1 MKIKTKLLIGFWSFL
16 AIILS
21 VCILAIAEIR
31 MQYTISENIGIKN
44 APLANA
50 AMMIKLN
57 TTTATLWF
65 EKIITNAEDKG
76 RIEKVWEL
84 FDKALWYANA
94 MLKGGKDE
102 KATFHAVND
111 LGIKGRIFRIKV
123 DIEMFVKL
131 AHERFENRVAT
142 KKVQPLDDKFDVLF
156 NEIITSADRI
166 EAMIRTRIVR
176 DVRKMEKTTT
186 ITTLILSIATLLSI
200 IIISIVTYHLSHD
213 IIKQIGGEPA
223 EIAHITEQIA
233 AGNFELRLE
242 SGKTTGIYA
251 AVQVMITNFKTV
263 IEDIVQVS
271 QGLAEGGKNVMPQ
284 AEYQGNFAQIK
295 NALTAAA
302 DKLADTT
309 AQKNRQDWLKAGQ
322 ARLNNLMSGEQD
334 IYSLAKNIISF
345 LTTYV
350 EASVGLFYL
359 RQESEQLSKPYLQLI
374 ASYAYSASNNMPNEF
389 LVGEGL
395 VGQAALEQQTIF
407 RIHAPEEYIHIIQS
421 GLSQAVPRYVIILP
435 SLYEKT
441 VKSVIEIGT
450 SNMFTEIQGEFLEQV
465 MPSIGLAVNSAESR
479 TQMQALLEQTRQQ
492 AKELQNKQIEI
503 QHTNEEL
510 QNQAE
515 ELQSRSEELQTQQ
528 EELRQTNETLEER
541 TKNLER
547 QKTEIQAKNK
557 ALEQT
562 KADMELAQAAIETKA
577 RELELSNQYKSEFLA
592 NMSHELR
599 TPLNSLLILAQ
610 LLMDN
615 KSGNLTDK
623 QVEYVRTIHSS
634 GSDLLTLINEIL
646 DLSKVESGKIE
657 LQRENVSLG
666 NLMAMVEQKFRHVA
680 QDKGLTFNL
689 TLANDM
695 ASIMLYTDGQRLK
708 QIINNLLSNAFKFT
722 NEGEIKVMVEH
733 PSDIPTVSQG
743 EDIYEQ
749 FPVSSLILEPSKTI
763 AISVTDTGIGIPK
776 DKQQVIFE
784 AFQQVDGTNSRRYGG
799 TGLGLSISR
808 QLARLLGG
816 ELTLDSEEGKGSTFM
831 LYLPETESSEILNMV
846 DMEPSQTE
854 KIEIPPHQEEKT
866 EMLSMLTDEND
877 PLPDDRYDLQ
887 TADKSILII
896 EDDREFSNVLV
907 DLAHNKDFKSLVG
920 ENGLTGLQLAEKYKP
935 TAIIL
940 DVGLPQLNGWT
951 VLERLKD
958 NSSTRHI
965 PVHIISAT
973 NNKSIDARR
982 MGAIGYLLKPVTM
995 EQLGEVFQKIER
1007 FLTRTVK
1014 NLLVITDVE
1023 LHQQKIAELVGGE
1036 HIQLQVATTTD
1047 TVCQQ
1052 IHHTINYDCIILDM
1066 DIENG
1071 SGSKLLEQMHQKE
1084 SSCKI
1089 PLIAYAERDL
1099 SPSEEALLLRCADK
1113 LPIKSAQS
1121 PERLLDE
1128 VTLFL
1133 HQIEANL
1140 PIDKRNMLRIIHD
1153 KRAILKHKKV
1163 LIIDDDMRNTFA
1175 LATVL
1180 EEFDMEVVVA
1190 SDGEE
1195 GLTVLKEHDDIAI
1208 IIMDI
1213 MMPEMDG
1220 YETMHKIREQP
1231 HYQNLPIIAL
1241 TAKAMKGDKA
1251 KCIEAGAND
1260 YLAKPVD
1267 TDRILSLMR
1276 VWLYR

>member
-44 APLANA
+44 ASLANA

-65 EKIITNAEDKG
+65 EKIIANAENKG

-111 LGIKGRIFRIKV
+111 LGIEGRIFRVKV

-142 KKVQPLDDKFDVLF
+142 KGAQPLDDKFDALF

-176 DVRKMEKTTT
+176 DVRKIEKTTT
-186 ITTLILSIATLLSI
+186 ITTLILSIATLFSI

-223 EIAHITEQIA
+223 EIAHITEQMA
-233 AGNFELRLE
+233 AGNFELCQQ

-271 QGLAEGGKNVMPQ
+271 QSLAEGNQNVVPQ
-284 AEYQGNFAQIK
+284 AEYQGDFAQIK

-322 ARLNNLMSGEQD
+322 ARLNEWMSGEQD

-359 RQESEQLSKPYLQLI
+359 LQESKQRAKPYLQLV

-407 RIHAPEEYIHIIQS
+407 RIHAPEEYAYIIQS

-435 SLYEKT
+435 SLYEGT
-441 VKSVIEIGT
+441 VKNVIEIGT

-465 MPSIGLAVNSAESR
+465 MPSIGIAVNSAESR
-479 TQMQALLEQTRQQ
+479 TQMQVLLEQTRQQ

-503 QHTNEEL
+503 QHTNEKL

-541 TKNLER
+541 TKNLQR

-562 KADMELAQAAIETKA
+562 KAEMELAQAAIETKA
-577 RELELSNQYKSEFLA
+577 RELELSNKYKSEFLA

-657 LQRENVSLG
+657 LRRENILLG
-666 NLMAMVEQKFRHVA
+666 DLIAMVEQKFRHVA
-680 QDKGLTFNL
+680 QDKGLTFSL
-689 TLANDM
+689 TIANDM

-722 NEGEIKVMVEH
+722 SEGEIKVMVEH

-749 FPVSSLILEPSKTI
+749 FPVSSRILEPSKTI

-776 DKQQVIFE
+776 DKQQIIFE
-784 AFQQVDGTNSRRYGG
+784 AFQQVDGTNSRSYGG

-816 ELTLDSEEGKGSTFM
+816 ELTLDSEEGKGSIFT
-831 LYLPETESSEILNMV
+831 LYLPETESSEIL
-846 DMEPSQTE
+846 
-854 KIEIPPHQEEKT
+854 KIETHTKEKT

-877 PLPDDRYDLQ
+877 PLPDDRNDLQ

-907 DLAHNKDFKSLVG
+907 DLAHSKGFKSLVG
-920 ENGLTGLQLAEKYKP
+920 ENGLTGLQLAEKYRP
-935 TAIIL
+935 TAILL

-965 PVHIISAT
+965 PVHFISAT
-973 NNKSIDARR
+973 NNKSIYARR

-1007 FLTRTVK
+1007 FLTKTVK

-1052 IHHTINYDCIILDM
+1052 IYHTHTINYDCIILDM

-1140 PIDKRNMLRIIHD
+1140 PINKRNMLQIIHD

-1220 YETMHKIREQP
+1220 YETMQKIREQP
-1231 HYQNLPIIAL
+1231 HYKNLPIIAL